1 MNTKSKVFVV
11 NDKYEYY
18 NKYISIINA
27 MLPIDRTLNIR
38 EIEVLACILSLDGEI
53 NRNNRFN
60 TQARKYTREKLHLSL
75 SGMTNNIT
83 SLQEKKAVFTNNY
96 GILAVANVFNI
107 DDNVESV
114 FTLVIRPDYNK
125 EEITFSDNLDNL
137 VETDGVQGDV
147 RESISEKQV

>member
-18 NKYISIINA
+18 IKYISIINA
-27 MLPIDRTLNIR
+27 MLPVDNTLNIR

-53 NRNNRFN
+53 NKNNRFN
-60 TQARKYTREKLHLSL
+60 TQARKYTRDKLFLSL
-75 SGMTNNIT
+75 SGMTNNIRA
-83 SLQEKKAVFTNNY
+83 LQEKKAIYINNY

-114 FTLVIRPDYNK
+114 FTLVIRPDFNK
-125 EEITFSDNLDNL
+125 EEITFNDNLDNL
-137 VETDGVQGDV
+137 VETDGVQGNV
-147 RESISEKQV
+147 TESVS

>member
-18 NKYISIINA
+18 IKYISIINA
-27 MLPIDRTLNIR
+27 MLPVGNTLNIR

-53 NRNNRFN
+53 NKNNRFN
-60 TQARKYTREKLHLSL
+60 TQARKYTRDKLFLSL
-75 SGMTNNIT
+75 SGMTNNIRA
-83 SLQEKKAVFTNNY
+83 LQEKKAIYINNY
-96 GILAVANVFNI
+96 GKLAVANVFNI

-114 FTLVIRPDYNK
+114 FTLVIRPDFNK

-137 VETDGVQGDV
+137 VETDGVQGNV
-147 RESISEKQV
+147 TESV

>member
-18 NKYISIINA
+18 IKYISIINA
-27 MLPIDRTLNIR
+27 MLPVGNTLNIR

-53 NRNNRFN
+53 NKNNRFN
-60 TQARKYTREKLHLSL
+60 TQARKYTRDKLFLSL
-75 SGMTNNIT
+75 SGMTNNIKA
-83 SLQEKKAVFTNNY
+83 LQEKKAIYINNY

-114 FTLVIRPDYNK
+114 FTLVIKPDFNK
-125 EEITFSDNLDNL
+125 EEITFNDNLDNL
-137 VETDGVQGDV
+137 VDANGVQGNV
-147 RESISEKQV
+147 TESVS

>member
-18 NKYISIINA
+18 IKYISIINA
-27 MLPIDRTLNIR
+27 MLPVDNTLNIR

-60 TQARKYTREKLHLSL
+60 TQARKYTRDKLFLSL
-75 SGMTNNIT
+75 SGMTNNIKA
-83 SLQEKKAVFTNNY
+83 LQEKKAIYINNY

-114 FTLVIRPDYNK
+114 FTLVIKPDFNK

-137 VETDGVQGDV
+137 VETDGVQGNV
-147 RESISEKQV
+147 TESIS

>member
-18 NKYISIINA
+18 IKYISIINA
-27 MLPIDRTLNIR
+27 MLPVGNTLNIR

-53 NRNNRFN
+53 NKNNRFN
-60 TQARKYTREKLHLSL
+60 TQARKYTRDKLFLSL
-75 SGMTNNIT
+75 SGMTNNIKA
-83 SLQEKKAVFTNNY
+83 LQEKKAIYINNY

-114 FTLVIRPDYNK
+114 FTLVIKPDFNK

-137 VETDGVQGDV
+137 VETNGVQGNV
-147 RESISEKQV
+147 TESVS

>member
-18 NKYISIINA
+18 IKYISIINA
-27 MLPIDRTLNIR
+27 MLPVGNTLNIR

-53 NRNNRFN
+53 NKNNRFN
-60 TQARKYTREKLHLSL
+60 TQARKYTRDKLFLSL
-75 SGMTNNIT
+75 SGMTNNIKA
-83 SLQEKKAVFTNNY
+83 LQEKKAIYINNY

-114 FTLVIRPDYNK
+114 FTLVIKPDFNK
-125 EEITFSDNLDNL
+125 EEITFNDNLDNL
-137 VETDGVQGDV
+137 VETDGVQGNV
-147 RESISEKQV
+147 TESVS

>member
-18 NKYISIINA
+18 IKYISIINA
-27 MLPIDRTLNIR
+27 MLPVGNTLNIR

-60 TQARKYTREKLHLSL
+60 TQARKYTRDKLFLSL
-75 SGMTNNIT
+75 SGMTNNIKA
-83 SLQEKKAVFTNNY
+83 LQEKKAIYINNY

-114 FTLVIRPDYNK
+114 FTLVIKPDFNK
-125 EEITFSDNLDNL
+125 EEITFNDNLDNL
-137 VETDGVQGDV
+137 VETDGVQGNV
-147 RESISEKQV
+147 TESVS

>member
-18 NKYISIINA
+18 IKYISIINA
-27 MLPIDRTLNIR
+27 MLPVGNTLNIR

-60 TQARKYTREKLHLSL
+60 TQARKYTRDKLFLSL
-75 SGMTNNIT
+75 SGMTNNIKA
-83 SLQEKKAVFTNNY
+83 LQEKKAIYINNY

-114 FTLVIRPDYNK
+114 FTLVIKPDFNK
-125 EEITFSDNLDNL
+125 EEITFNDNLDNL
-137 VETDGVQGDV
+137 VDANGVQGNV
-147 RESISEKQV
+147 TESVS